1 MAQTKEEKREANKK
15 AVEKYH
21 SNLMLFK
28 VQPHKSE
35 GEAIKDYAKAHDMS
49 AQGLFLAA
57 VREYMHPSTDTGS
70 AQGLSND
77 QIRRLKILY
86 NGLVDQE
93 NAAYKQA
100 TYAKATPAEHARN
113 TSAYNTALSRLGI
126 VQAVFEIIGL
136 DYEMGRRF
144 KIDD

>member
-1 MAQTKEEKREANKK
+1 MAKTSAEKLAKIKEYQSKK
-15 AVEKYH
+15 DAI
-21 SNLMLFK
+21 MLRPDK
-28 VQPHKSE
+28 AE
-35 GEAIKDYAKAHDMS
+35 GEKIRDAAKATNNTVSQYILD
-49 AQGLFLAA
+49 A